1 MTLPYALRKSGKIRK
16 FIRTIHVLAEAG
28 KKIQTMLWKK
38 TGVIDGIIKNNRIR
52 IIKDKTGFV

>member
-1 MTLPYALRKSGKIRK
+1 LRKR
-16 FIRTIHVLAEAG
+16 E
-28 KKIQTMLWKK
+28 KIQTMLWKK